1 MELVCPAGSLPALK
15 TAVDNG
21 ANAVYFGFK
30 DSTNAR
36 QFAGLNFNDK
46 RAAEGIEYAHLRGAR
61 VFCAINTYPQPDG
74 WEQWKGAVDRAT
86 ITL

>member
-21 ANAVYFGFK
+21 ANAVYFGFR

-36 QFAGLNFNDK
+36 QFAGLVQE
-46 RAAEGIEYAHLRGAR
+46 RYA
-61 VFCAINTYPQPDG
+61 
-74 WEQWKGAVDRAT
+74 
-86 ITL
+86 ITRKSKEFFSKN